1 MVANKKSAKAQPKS
15 KKLQIK
21 DLEGHELSRIE
32 VTDIKTAAPKVICLT
47 VKSVS
52 RE

>member
-1 MVANKKSAKAQPKS
+1 MATSKKSTKTPIKS

-21 DLEGHELSRIE
+21 DLEGHQLARME
-32 VTDIKTAAPKVICLT
+32 VADIKTAAPKVICLT

-52 RE
+52 RN